1 MEKKEIIEIII
12 TIVIAAMT
20 GYISS
25 KIAYNREIERRIY
38 DEREMTY
45 IALFKLVE
53 KLKRNP
59 FLVYNSTEFL
69 IPFGEIKAKLNLY
82 ASQEVLNIV
91 APFND
96 SINEIS
102 NKYFELFGSVEAHR
116 VKEARLEQEDAT
128 ELELLQEEE
137 LYMEN
142 NVIDKVYVNE
152 VFSNLIFQIRKEL
165 KTE

>member
-1 MEKKEIIEIII
+1 M
-12 TIVIAAMT
+12 
-20 GYISS
+20 
-25 KIAYNREIERRIY
+25 
-38 DEREMTY
+38 
-45 IALFKLVE
+45 
-53 KLKRNP
+53 
-59 FLVYNSTEFL
+59 

-96 SINEIS
+96 NVNEIS
-102 NKYFELFGSVEAHR
+102 KKYFELFNSVEAHR
-116 VKEARLEQEDAT
+116 SKEARLEQEDAT

-142 NVIDKVYVNE
+142 NVIDKEYVND
-152 VFSNLIFQIRKEL
+152 VFLSLISQIRQEL

>member
-1 MEKKEIIEIII
+1 MKEILINATITIII
-12 TIVIAAMT
+12 SAIT
-20 GYISS
+20 GYFSS
-25 KIAYNREIERRIY
+25 KIAYNREIKRRIY
-38 DEREMTY
+38 DEREKAY
-45 IALFKLVE
+45 ITLFKLVE
-53 KLKRNP
+53 KLKGNP

-96 SINEIS
+96 KVNEIS
-102 NKYFELFGSVEAHR
+102 KKYFELFDSGEAHR
-116 VKEARLEQEDAT
+116 SKEARLEQEDAT

-142 NVIDKVYVNE
+142 NVIDKDYINE
-152 VFSNLIFQIRKEL
+152 VFLSLISQIRQEL
-165 KTE
+165 KIE

>member
-1 MEKKEIIEIII
+1 MEKKEIIETII
-12 TIVIAAMT
+12 TIVIAAIT

-25 KIAYNREIERRIY
+25 KIAYNREIKRRIY
-38 DEREMTY
+38 DEREKTY

-53 KLKRNP
+53 KLKGNP

-69 IPFGEIKAKLNLY
+69 IPFSAIKAKLNLY

-96 SINEIS
+96 NINEIS
-102 NKYFELFGSVEAHR
+102 KKYFEMFDTVEAHR
-116 VKEARLEQEDAT
+116 TREARLEQKDVT

-142 NVIDKVYVNE
+142 NVIGQECINE
-152 VFSNLIFQIRKEL
+152 VYSSLIAQIRQEL

>member
-1 MEKKEIIEIII
+1 MKEILINAAITIII
-12 TIVIAAMT
+12 SAIT
-20 GYISS
+20 GYFSS
-25 KIAYNREIERRIY
+25 KIAYNREIKRRIY
-38 DEREMTY
+38 DEREKAY
-45 IALFKLVE
+45 ITLFKLVE
-53 KLKRNP
+53 KLKGNP

-96 SINEIS
+96 KVNEIS
-102 NKYFELFGSVEAHR
+102 KKYFELIDSVEAHR
-116 VKEARLEQEDAT
+116 TKEARLEQEDVT
-128 ELELLQEEE
+128 ELELLQEVE

-142 NVIDKVYVNE
+142 NVIDKEYVID
-152 VFSNLIFQIRKEL
+152 VFLSLISQIRQEL